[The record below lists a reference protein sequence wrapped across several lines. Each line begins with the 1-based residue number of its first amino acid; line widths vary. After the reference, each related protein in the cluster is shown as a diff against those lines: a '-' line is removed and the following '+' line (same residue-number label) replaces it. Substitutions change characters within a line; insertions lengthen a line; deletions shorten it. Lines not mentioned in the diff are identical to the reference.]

1 MAKSEPNVELSPE
14 DIAFLEAVKA
24 GKASLEQGR
33 SISYEEVRPWLMSWG
48 TDDELPT
55 PECKS

>member
-1 MAKSEPNVELSPE
+1 MAKSDPAAELTPE

-24 GKASLEQGR
+24 GKASIAQGR
-33 SISYEEVRPWLMSWG
+33 SISYEEIRPWLMSWG
-48 TDDELPT
+48 TEDELPT